1 MNNENQKFRFEDLGL
16 CNGRISEEHHFL
28 RKPMAVDGNKIK
40 IEEKLK
46 LVSYQIINAKLCL
59 P

>member
-28 RKPMAVDGNKIK
+28 RKPMAVDGNKNRRETQIS
-40 IEEKLK
+40 I
-46 LVSYQIINAKLCL
+46 VSNYKC
-59 P
+59 